1 MERIIQNQNNSRF
14 IQKKKTRSSPI
25 PLKLIPYIT
34 ILVSR
39 KHAQKKRKNEKER
52 KKKNKSRNK
61 AKHASIT
68 SSRHPLVHTPS
79 PFHHSRNPCQTERVH
94 ILPGSIPN
102 RSLIRYATYQAVNK
116 ENDDDTHSRFSAS

>member
-14 IQKKKTRSSPI
+14 IQKKKKNTLLPRSII

-52 KKKNKSRNK
+52 EKKKNKSRNK

-79 PFHHSRNPCQTERVH
+79 LPVSPFPQSVP
-94 ILPGSIPN
+94 
-102 RSLIRYATYQAVNK
+102 
-116 ENDDDTHSRFSAS
+116 D